1 MFHFKKAFIIIFIY
15 MFNNYLL
22 IPLLLECQLW
32 SFYDF
37 LNEEFS
43 VLDYVWLRKA
53 LNKHVLILL
62 LFSH

>member
-1 MFHFKKAFIIIFIY
+1 MFHFKKAFIIFIY